1 MAEQDSAPGVDLYQ
15 VARIV
20 SSYVRYHQIEPDQ
33 LIRLILEVQ
42 RALANLGRG
51 APPVQ
56 EPLKPAVPIRRSV
69 QRDYVVCLEC
79 GFRART
85 LRRHLQVQH
94 GLEVAQY
101 RARWNLP
108 PDQPVT
114 APAYS
119 ARRSAMAKEIGLGR
133 RAAAE
138 PSPPATE
145 RPVARRRGRR
155 PRRPPPAT

>member
-1 MAEQDSAPGVDLYQ
+1 MAEQDSPPEVDLFL

-20 SSYVRYHQIEPDQ
+20 GSYVRNHKIGADQ
-33 LIRLILEVQ
+33 LAGLIVEVH
-42 RALANLGRG
+42 RALASLGR
-51 APPVQ
+51 AAPVQ
-56 EPLKPAVPIRRSV
+56 ELPKPAVPIRRSV

-79 GFRART
+79 GYRARM
-85 LRRHLQVQH
+85 LRRHLRVAH
-94 GLEVAQY
+94 GLEIADY
-101 RARWNLP
+101 RARWRLP
-108 PDQPVT
+108 ADHPLT
-114 APAYS
+114 APSYS

-145 RPVARRRGRR
+145 QPVARRRGRR